1 MNSTPAAIHQI
12 AMADSNVTLIVGGGF
27 LGLFT
32 ALHLRHRNY
41 PQPIVLI
48 DPQSRFVFKPLL
60 YDFLSGEMQTE
71 QVFPSYQELLTG
83 SDITFVQD
91 KATQI
96 DLQNRRVETA
106 GGKSYHYRNLVLAV
120 GSIQGYFDTDGA
132 ATNAFAFR
140 TQADVERLEQHL
152 RECLHKA
159 SQSADPTERQRLL
172 TVAIVGAGPSGVE
185 TAATLADFLPRQ
197 HTILGGKSDKLR
209 IAIVNHGREILEGDV
224 NSHLKQ
230 SALNALQER
239 QCAVELLLGVSVKSV
254 TAEGL
259 TYQAQDSDRLQTLA
273 TATTIWSAGTATN
286 PLLKTLCLPDDRRDR
301 HGLPLVTPTLQL
313 ADFLEV
319 FAGGDCAVVE
329 QKSLPALAQVAYQQG
344 AGIADNLIALAEG
357 KPLKSVQVNLRG
369 TLMKLGMGN
378 GVANLFDRVQID
390 GTEGALIRDATYLE
404 MLPTPIHNF
413 KATTEWIQES
423 IFNRFRQPTV
433 TSVAGHLNQQIAAK
447 NRAALLWIGGGVA
460 IAAVIIGAIFT
471 VERSPQWQSPTSIHR
486 RS

>member
-1 MNSTPAAIHQI
+1 MT
-12 AMADSNVTLIVGGGF
+12 DSNLTLIVGGGF

-32 ALHLRHRNY
+32 ALHLRHREY
-41 PQPIVLI
+41 PHPIVLI
-48 DPQSRFVFKPLL
+48 DPQSQFAFKPLL
-60 YDFLSGEMQTE
+60 YDFLTGEMQTE

-91 KATQI
+91 RATQI
-96 DLQNRRVETA
+96 DLPNRRVETA
-106 GGKSYHYRNLVLAV
+106 GGKSYHYSNLVLGV
-120 GSIQGYFDTDGA
+120 GSNQGYFGTEGA
-132 ATNAFAFR
+132 AENAFAFH
-140 TQADVERLEQHL
+140 TQSDVEKLMQHL
-152 RECLHKA
+152 DECLDRA
-159 SQSADPTERQRLL
+159 SQTKDPIDRQRLL
-172 TVAIVGAGPSGVE
+172 TVAVVGAGATGVE
-185 TAATLADFLPRQ
+185 IASSLADFLPQRYAA
-197 HTILGGKSDKLR
+197 LGGNVDELR
-209 IAIVNHGREILEGDV
+209 ILLVNHGREILNEDV
-224 NSHLKQ
+224 NSHLK
-230 SALNALQER
+230 SSVLTELQQH
-239 QCAVELLLGVSVKSV
+239 QCAVELVLGVSVKSV
-254 TAEGL
+254 SATGL
-259 TYQAQDSDRLQTLA
+259 SYQAQPSDPLQTLV
-273 TATTIWSAGTATN
+273 TATTIWSAGTRAN

-313 ADFLEV
+313 ADFPEV

-357 KPLKSVQVNLRG
+357 KPLKPVQVNLRG

-378 GVANLFDRVQID
+378 GVANIFDRVQID

-433 TSVAGHLNQQIAAK
+433 PSVAGRLNQQIAAK

-471 VERSPQWQSPTSIHR
+471 VERSPQWREIPTSIHR